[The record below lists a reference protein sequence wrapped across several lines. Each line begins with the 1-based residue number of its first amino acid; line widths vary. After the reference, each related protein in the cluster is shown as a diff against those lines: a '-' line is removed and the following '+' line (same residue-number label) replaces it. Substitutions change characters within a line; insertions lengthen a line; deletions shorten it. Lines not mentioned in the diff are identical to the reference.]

1 MATAAAVLFA
11 PHHRSDRNFFAAF
24 VLACWIGVGFGF
36 VIAGILNKAGDV
48 ENNQG
53 G

>member
-1 MATAAAVLFA
+1 MTILM
-11 PHHRSDRNFFAAF
+11 SMS
-24 VLACWIGVGFGF
+24 LLSIGVGFGF